1 MVSLF
6 FALGLGGMVTS
17 AIYFIYSIVHEYIF
31 RTMITSVTVEN
42 LDPVYKWLLQFLTDK
57 GYLADKMT
65 DAVVKVVKKK
75 KNWWEPKQKEKKTV
89 EYYPAP
95 GTHFFTYKGK
105 KMWAVQNAGKINLVG
120 WDQKPEVSE
129 SIVIMCYGGST

>member
-1 MVSLF
+1 
-6 FALGLGGMVTS
+6 
-17 AIYFIYSIVHEYIF
+17 
-31 RTMITSVTVEN
+31 
-42 LDPVYKWLLQFLTDK
+42 
-57 GYLADKMT
+57 MT
-65 DAVVKVVKKK
+65 DAVVKVVNKK

-120 WDQKPEVSE
+120 YEQKPETSE